1 MWFWL
6 VLVCAE
12 CFCEGGDDKR
22 IPLLRDVF
30 DAFPNTP
37 VNIDIKV
44 NNDTLIK
51 KVCVCVSI
59 SVSVILCVGSSSGI
73 KHNISSFF
81 LVANFYQIFC
91 TSSKA
96 ALVLTIVNL
105 KLCIWSVRQALKWGS
120 IINILPQYPEKLRR
134 FDSIKMQFLLINLK
148 DCLLLSSCYL
158 LVSSIMT
165 LTNIWFMP
173 HIWAPSLLCSS
184 CNNDYLI
191 PSGVWAGC

>member
-59 SVSVILCVGSSSGI
+59 SVSVILCVGSSGI

-120 IINILPQYPEKLRR
+120 IININ
-134 FDSIKMQFLLINLK
+134 SILKNWGGLILLK
-148 DCLLLSSCYL
+148 CSFYLSISRTACS
-158 LVSSIMT
+158 LVVVI
-165 LTNIWFMP
+165 
-173 HIWAPSLLCSS
+173 C
-184 CNNDYLI
+184 
-191 PSGVWAGC
+191 